1 MTSQAD
7 VVFLFLLLRMESFL
21 PVQTTETEGM
31 GKEVSPKYNWE
42 LITEE
47 RAMN

>member
-7 VVFLFLLLRMESFL
+7 VVCPFLLLRMESVL
-21 PVQTTETEGM
+21 PVQITETEGM

-42 LITEE
+42 LITQK